1 MEVDT
6 YWEISRVG
14 GTESLFTYS
23 LQFAYDTAF
32 PPKKNLP
39 TDVREEDYRSIYGK
53 FKNRKMKVHFL
64 LMIFQ
69 KYQEN

>member
-1 MEVDT
+1 MKQAPVVPLMEVDT

-14 GTESLFTYS
+14 GTENLFTYS

-39 TDVREEDYRSIYGK
+39 TDIREEE
-53 FKNRKMKVHFL
+53 L
-64 LMIFQ
+64 
-69 KYQEN
+69 